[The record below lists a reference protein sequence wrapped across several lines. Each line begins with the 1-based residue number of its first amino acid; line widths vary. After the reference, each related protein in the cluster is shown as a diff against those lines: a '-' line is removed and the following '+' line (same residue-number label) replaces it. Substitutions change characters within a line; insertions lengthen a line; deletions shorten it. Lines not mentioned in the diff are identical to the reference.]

1 MKKVL
6 SVLAVGCL
14 LSLLIVVSAR
24 AQDPGSAIRVS
35 IPFDFN
41 VEGRSLPAGNYEIRR
56 IGDEPTMLVIQN
68 VGHRR
73 NEAMFQTEPLDAR
86 RTPSHSLLVFH
97 RYGDNG
103 YWLSEVMTAG
113 EQTGEELRPTRAER
127 TLRSEMAQN
136 NVEPETV
143 TVAMTK

>member
-6 SVLAVGCL
+6 GVMAMGCL
-14 LSLLIVVSAR
+14 LSLLVVVSAH
-24 AQDPGSAIRVS
+24 AQDEGSAIRVS

-41 VEGRSLPAGNYEIRR
+41 VEGKTLPAGDYEIRR
-56 IGDEPTMLVIQN
+56 INDEPAELLIQN
-68 VGHRR
+68 VNHRR
-73 NEAMFQTEPLDAR
+73 DERMFQTEPLDAR
-86 RTPSHSLLVFH
+86 RIPNHSLLVFH

-103 YWLSEVMTAG
+103 YFLSEVMTAG

-127 TLRSEMAQN
+127 TLRREMAKN

-143 TVAMTK
+143 TLAMN